1 MGRREY
7 LLTLDSYLAG
17 AWYCDGKKVCH
28 QFPVS
33 FPSLVLLLLSL
44 MSLFFLLVWI
54 MTIKRALKTGKLMPA
69 GLLAGLLMLFLIEVF
84 FCMQ

>member
-1 MGRREY
+1 
-7 LLTLDSYLAG
+7 
-17 AWYCDGKKVCH
+17 
-28 QFPVS
+28 
-33 FPSLVLLLLSL
+33 
-44 MSLFFLLVWI
+44 